1 MSEPFSWS
9 DSTSPT
15 SSLLPSAHPSPL
27 SVRQVTTIQMY
38 QILAL
43 TCLISSYSLSVLHLD
58 GVKYG
63 DYQVR
68 ALTTES

>member
-1 MSEPFSWS
+1 
-9 DSTSPT
+9 
-15 SSLLPSAHPSPL
+15 
-27 SVRQVTTIQMY
+27 MY

-68 ALTTES
+68 ALAPLNHRKTCLLEIEVWGNIMLDVGMCGR